1 MDKLQELLTDYNRK
15 FIKEESPNSWSNQYC
30 ESFFPKYWCEV
41 FKASES
47 LDKNLRVLEV
57 GTGHGDITSIFCYL
71 GFKNIISFERDE
83 ENAIIAKEKLKILF
97 SVDSIVRQES
107 FPNSGQFSS
116 DILVLVNCVYADEIH
131 SKEEYKEQIK
141 LIYLSAGCPGIFL
154 FEVIDSEYVI
164 PDEVFPYEVRLGKND
179 IQDMFPSSDITSIRT
194 YQYPENKKTKTL
206 YIIKV
211 Y

>member
-15 FIKEESPNSWSNQYC
+15 FIKEESRNSWSNQYC
-30 ESFFPKYWCEV
+30 ESSFPKYWYEV

-57 GTGHGDITSIFCYL
+57 GTGQGDITSIFCYL
-71 GFKNIISFERDE
+71 GFKDIISFEREE
-83 ENAIIAKEKLKILF
+83 ENANIANEKLKHLF
-97 SVDSIVRQES
+97 SVDSVVRHES
-107 FPNSGQFSS
+107 FPCSGQFNS

-131 SKEEYKEQIK
+131 SKEEYKEQIIK
-141 LIYLSAGCPGIFL
+141 IYSSAGCPRIFL

-164 PDEVFPYEVRLGKND
+164 PDKKFPDEMRLSKED
-179 IQDMFPSSDITSIRT
+179 IHDMFPTSNISGIRT

-206 YIIKV
+206 YVIKV
-211 Y
+211 H